1 MASEDVRL
9 TYSHRSIK
17 NTFICGTT
25 FPENLLKADQRTQD
39 SNRERKSSQNWIG
52 QKKEKNRTEKR
63 SNWVRTHA
71 LHPWE
76 GAGKGGKTKLCTQRN
91 PLHTSEETSSEKG
104 LWSIGGEHRNHT
116 NAVEMEMVLYK

>member
-25 FPENLLKADQRTQD
+25 FPEDLLKADQRTQD

-63 SNWVRTHA
+63 NNVGQDPCPAPLGGSWKGRKNKT
-71 LHPWE
+71 LHPAKSPAHQQGDQLRERTLEYWRR
-76 GAGKGGKTKLCTQRN
+76 TQK
-91 PLHTSEETSSEKG
+91 S
-104 LWSIGGEHRNHT
+104 
-116 NAVEMEMVLYK
+116 Y